1 MKIRSSFYGAFL
13 FTAAIAAYIGSG
25 YLDKEQQKQ
34 NDAEQ
39 LKIEQAVKDAAT
51 ALTTVQV
58 MAIKAAQQV
67 ATISLPAQSET
78 SNRVHVAAETGGIV
92 IELPIEKGQMV
103 KAGDLLCK
111 IDLGTRESDLAQAE
125 ANLVQAQIDYNSAVK
140 LVKLGHVAKTTETA
154 RKAQL
159 DGATAA
165 VKRAAKEIER
175 VEIKA
180 PFGGVVENIPSKI
193 GSLLNPGMEC
203 ATISDGTIMLIVGHI
218 SERDISR
225 IGIGLQAKIVMVTG
239 DEFAGELTYIAAA
252 ANPKTRTF
260 RVDIT
265 VNNEKNLIRDGMT
278 SQISIELEKN
288 KAHFIKKSLLT
299 LNDNGVIGVRLVDD
313 QNIVQFHPVTI
324 LSDKRDGVWIA
335 GLEDEVNI
343 ISIGHEYVQA
353 GQKVNVVTV
362 TAEVDNG

>member
-13 FTAAIAAYIGSG
+13 FTAAIAAYIGTG
-25 YLDKEQQKQ
+25 YLDQEQQKK
-34 NDAEQ
+34 DAADQ
-39 LKIEQAVKDAAT
+39 VKIEQAVIDAAA

-58 MAIKAAQQV
+58 LTIHAQQQI

-78 SNRVHVAAETGGIV
+78 SNRVRVAAETGGIL
-92 IELPIEKGQMV
+92 IELPITKGQMV
-103 KAGDLLCK
+103 KRGDLLCK
-111 IDLGTRESDLAQAE
+111 IDMGTRESDLAQAE
-125 ANLVQAQIDYNSAVK
+125 ANLVQAEIDYNSAVK

-165 VKRAAKEIER
+165 AKRAAKEIER
-175 VEIKA
+175 VQINA
-180 PFGGVVENIPSKI
+180 PFDGVVENIPSKI
-193 GSLLNPGMEC
+193 GSLINPGMEC

-225 IGIGLQAKIVMVTG
+225 IALGLTASIKMVTG
-239 DEFAGELTYIAAA
+239 DEFTGELTYIAAA

-265 VNNEKNLIRDGMT
+265 VDNEKNLIRDGMT

-288 KAHFIKKSLLT
+288 RAHFIQKSLLT
-299 LNDNGVIGVRLVDD
+299 LSDAGVIGVRLVDS
-313 QNIVQFHPVTI
+313 QNMVVFRPVTI
-324 LSDKRDGVWIA
+324 LSDKKDGVWIA
-335 GLEDEVNI
+335 GLDDEVSI
-343 ISIGHEYVQA
+343 ISIGHEYVRA
-353 GQKVNVVTV
+353 GQKVHVV
-362 TAEVDNG
+362 AALEADNG

>member
-1 MKIRSSFYGAFL
+1 
-13 FTAAIAAYIGSG
+13 
-25 YLDKEQQKQ
+25 
-34 NDAEQ
+34 
-39 LKIEQAVKDAAT
+39 
-51 ALTTVQV
+51 
-58 MAIKAAQQV
+58 
-67 ATISLPAQSET
+67 
-78 SNRVHVAAETGGIV
+78 
-92 IELPIEKGQMV
+92 
-103 KAGDLLCK
+103 
-111 IDLGTRESDLAQAE
+111 
-125 ANLVQAQIDYNSAVK
+125 
-140 LVKLGHVAKTTETA
+140 
-154 RKAQL
+154 
-159 DGATAA
+159 
-165 VKRAAKEIER
+165 
-175 VEIKA
+175 
-180 PFGGVVENIPSKI
+180 
-193 GSLLNPGMEC
+193 MEC

-362 TAEVDNG
+362 TAEADNG